1 MASFKLPKPLIE
13 AQLPLIHATLI
24 VALGLGPQHQF
35 VRVCITLPILILL
48 VCQSLYKEQ
57 DGPWGESFSNN
68 SVVVFTV
75 FIYIDWILMKSPDL
89 EQWHKLPDASAKANG
104 VVPNGKLNAVP
115 DGIQKDQKHV
125 VPQGF
130 LQRVWWGLRLAT
142 TWRYIGWSC
151 QVKNVPVEV
160 GPAYPRGY
168 V

>member
-13 AQLPLIHATLI
+13 AQLPLIYANLI

-35 VRVCITLPILILL
+35 IRVCITLPILILL

-57 DGPWGESFSNN
+57 DGPWGESLSNN
-68 SVVVFTV
+68 SVVMFTV
-75 FIYIDWILMKSPDL
+75 FIYIDWILMKSPDH
-89 EQWHKLPDASAKANG
+89 EQWHKLPDPNTRANG
-104 VVPNGKLNAVP
+104 VPN
-115 DGIQKDQKHV
+115 GIQKDQKHV

-130 LQRVWWGLRLAT
+130 LQRVWLGLRLAT

-160 GPAYPRGY
+160 GAGYPREY